1 MSYCGIHSRVMDIEY
16 GVPQGSVL
24 GPLLFILYTNDIP
37 QCLHHHDN
45 IQVPQTE
52 VTECVF
58 VFVVTGMW
66 MSCIF
71 VSFSLHMRVH
81 MCIYKY
87 YYLFICSII
96 LKYCK
101 YTCLIKYISISI
113 YMNLLIRNQ
122 SCFFVRTVSIVY
134 IVTDMVMVDQ
144 SGYCRLI
151 TTKSV
156 CYSSL
161 ENPPTIIS
169 TAQRR

>member
-1 MSYCGIHSRVMDIEY
+1 MIYHNVYITMIIYR
-16 GVPQGSVL
+16 
-24 GPLLFILYTNDIP
+24 
-37 QCLHHHDN
+37 CLKLRSQN
-45 IQVPQTE
+45 VSLWSP
-52 VTECVF
+52 
-58 VFVVTGMW
+58 GMC
-66 MSCIF
+66 MSCFFFF
-71 VSFSLHMRVH
+71 VHMRVH

-113 YMNLLIRNQ
+113 YMDLPIRNQ

-134 IVTDMVMVDQ
+134 IVTDMVDQ

>member
-1 MSYCGIHSRVMDIEY
+1 MDL
-16 GVPQGSVL
+16 P
-24 GPLLFILYTNDIP
+24 
-37 QCLHHHDN
+37 
-45 IQVPQTE
+45 
-52 VTECVF
+52 
-58 VFVVTGMW
+58 
-66 MSCIF
+66 
-71 VSFSLHMRVH
+71 
-81 MCIYKY
+81 
-87 YYLFICSII
+87 
-96 LKYCK
+96 
-101 YTCLIKYISISI
+101 
-113 YMNLLIRNQ
+113 IRNQ

>member
-1 MSYCGIHSRVMDIEY
+1 M
-16 GVPQGSVL
+16 
-24 GPLLFILYTNDIP
+24 
-37 QCLHHHDN
+37 
-45 IQVPQTE
+45 
-52 VTECVF
+52 
-58 VFVVTGMW
+58 
-66 MSCIF
+66 
-71 VSFSLHMRVH
+71 
-81 MCIYKY
+81 

-101 YTCLIKYISISI
+101 YTCLIKYFSISI
-113 YMNLLIRNQ
+113 DMDQPIRNQ
-122 SCFFVRTVSIVY
+122 SCFFVRTLSIVY